1 MTNPKAAQSSNQ
13 WLPSELATEIV
24 KDRQKK
30 YNHPAV
36 VYNIWADLLKPVI
49 GHRPTVQECGMMLM
63 QLKCAREI
71 ATNYPLDYRDNVDDM
86 AGYANVQHMIKEA
99 IRDGSSYIADSASG
113 VGGAQLSTPATL
125 GAHTGADG
133 GGGGT

>member
-1 MTNPKAAQSSNQ
+1 MQ
-13 WLPSELATEIV
+13 LPSELATEIV

-36 VYNIWADLLKPVI
+36 VYNIWADLLKPII
-49 GHRPTVQECGMMLM
+49 GHRPTVQECGMMLL

-99 IRDGSSYIADSASG
+99 IRDGSSYVASSARP
-113 VGGAQLSTPATL
+113 VGGAQLPRSESVGAPA
-125 GAHTGADG
+125 GADG
-133 GGGGT
+133 GGG